1 MGVACWAR
9 PSAGLCEP
17 STRVARTNN
26 TFYPSYS
33 SPPSPPPPLPV
44 PLITII
50 ILSACEGLLSADV
63 CFIAGETP
71 SWQLLFLS
79 LKVTAVLPLFA
90 GYSCIIMMLLVFFG
104 KWRSLGC
111 LTFEKIEF
119 NYVLRK
125 CFRNIIF
132 GRRRVIVRPRN
143 QNKFQKR
150 GWGIKIEKLSS
161 GKCCGTRSMGFMG
174 TSVGA
179 CGCAQP
185 HYTQCQRIGGIFQ
198 IRFWMDF
205 LGIYGTLWTR
215 VSKEKEHYIMS

>member
-1 MGVACWAR
+1 MCVLSQAKHLLGNCCFCPSRSQQFCPCLLDIVA
-9 PSAGLCEP
+9 
-17 STRVARTNN
+17 
-26 TFYPSYS
+26 
-33 SPPSPPPPLPV
+33 
-44 PLITII
+44 
-50 ILSACEGLLSADV
+50 LSWCCRS
-63 CFIAGETP
+63 
-71 SWQLLFLS
+71 
-79 LKVTAVLPLFA
+79 
-90 GYSCIIMMLLVFFG
+90 FFG

-111 LTFEKIEF
+111 LTFEKKEF

-205 LGIYGTLWTR
+205 FRDIWHFVDKGIKRKGALYHEL
-215 VSKEKEHYIMS
+215 IF

>member
-1 MGVACWAR
+1 M
-9 PSAGLCEP
+9 
-17 STRVARTNN
+17 
-26 TFYPSYS
+26 
-33 SPPSPPPPLPV
+33 
-44 PLITII
+44 
-50 ILSACEGLLSADV
+50 
-63 CFIAGETP
+63 
-71 SWQLLFLS
+71 
-79 LKVTAVLPLFA
+79 
-90 GYSCIIMMLLVFFG
+90 
-104 KWRSLGC
+104 
-111 LTFEKIEF
+111 
-119 NYVLRK
+119 
-125 CFRNIIF
+125 
-132 GRRRVIVRPRN
+132 RPRN

-198 IRFWMDF
+198 IRFSMDF